1 MALTKINRR
10 KLLRLIVG
18 TGLGWCIL
26 EPWVLEPYWL
36 RIKRLNVSGEKASHR
51 LVHITDIH
59 YKGNRPY
66 LEKVVEAVN
75 SLSPDF
81 VCFSGDLIEDAIHLE
96 EALDILSSLKYPV
109 YGVPGNHDY
118 WSGASFSQISQFCES
133 TGGAWLVD
141 QDTLTKD
148 RQIQIIG
155 ATGNQLHLP
164 PLQKNLKHLLLVHYP
179 FFVKQIEGLFNQKSF
194 NLVLAG
200 HSHGGQVRLPL
211 WGPIILPNRV
221 GSYDL
226 GLFQT
231 KIGSL
236 YVNPGI
242 GTFLMPI
249 RSLCRP
255 EISLI
260 EV

>member
-1 MALTKINRR
+1 MTSVKMSRRQLFCLTASA
-10 KLLRLIVG
+10 
-18 TGLGWCIL
+18 TLGWCIL

-36 RIKRLNVSGEKASHR
+36 KIKRLNMGGSKASHR

-66 LEKVVEAVN
+66 LEKVVERVN

-81 VCFSGDLIEDAIHLE
+81 VCFSGDLVEEASYLN
-96 EALDILSSLKYPV
+96 EALDILGSIKFPV

-118 WSGASFSQISQFCES
+118 ESGASFKTIAQYCKS
-133 TGGAWLVD
+133 TGGAWLVN
-141 QDTLTKD
+141 QDTVTKD
-148 RQIQIIG
+148 GHIQIIG
-155 ATGNQLHLP
+155 ATGDQFQLP
-164 PLQKNLKHLLLVHYP
+164 PLKQKLKHLLIVHYP
-179 FFVKQIEGLFNQKSF
+179 LFVNQIKASFNKDSF

-200 HSHGGQVRLPL
+200 HSHGGQVRIPFWGALVLPS
-211 WGPIILPNRV
+211 RV
-221 GSYDL
+221 GPYDL

-231 KIGSL
+231 MMGPL

-242 GTFLMPI
+242 GTLLLPV
-249 RSLCRP
+249 RSWCRP

-260 EV
+260 EL

>member
-1 MALTKINRR
+1 MNRR
-10 KLLRLIVG
+10 KLLRLTASAGI
-18 TGLGWCIL
+18 GWCIF
-26 EPWVLEPYWL
+26 EPWILEPYWL
-36 RIKRLNVSGEKASHR
+36 KIKRFNVSGKKASHR

-66 LEKVVEAVN
+66 LEKVIEVVN

-81 VCFSGDLIEDAIHLE
+81 ICFSGDLIEEASYLD
-96 EALDILSSLKYPV
+96 EALDTLSSLKYPV

-118 WSGASFSQISQFCES
+118 WSGASFSRISQFCES

-155 ATGNQLHLP
+155 ATGNQISLP
-164 PLQKNLKHLLLVHYP
+164 TLQPNFKHLLLVHYP
-179 FFVKQIEGLFNQKSF
+179 LFVKQIANLFDQQSF
-194 NLVLAG
+194 SLVLAG

-211 WGPIILPNRV
+211 WGAIILPDRV

-231 KIGSL
+231 KIGLL

-242 GTFLMPI
+242 GTFLMPV
-249 RSLCRP
+249 RSFCRP